1 MTPPNARRS
10 GVIPFMT
17 QLPSPSLTELVAE
30 AKTVQSQLERLWTD
44 EGVDQLQIFL
54 DPGTASILAEIK
66 EISLTFVRRIASF
79 PT

>member
-1 MTPPNARRS
+1 
-10 GVIPFMT
+10 MT
-17 QLPSPSLTELVAE
+17 QSSLPHLTELVAE

-66 EISLTFVRRIASF
+66 EVSLAFVRRIASL
-79 PT
+79 PA

>member
-1 MTPPNARRS
+1 
-10 GVIPFMT
+10 MT

>member
-1 MTPPNARRS
+1 
-10 GVIPFMT
+10 MT
-17 QLPSPSLTELVAE
+17 QLPPPSLTELVAE